1 MPIDL
6 HELQIT
12 PSTPAP
18 GVDSGADPGTECA
31 EPTRAATPPFEP
43 VGVEPE
49 PQPSPA
55 ISRSPESATL
65 QFVGGVANLRVSVD
79 PTLTNRYAARF
90 EGPQPEV
97 TEFGSEITIR
107 YHGGPFTWGRAEADV
122 RLRPDLIWT
131 LRVRG
136 GASRADI
143 DVRGLDLR
151 DFEITG
157 GVSRM
162 DLELGEA
169 HGTVPVRIGGG
180 VSRVDISRPAA
191 VPARVEINGGA
202 SRLSLDDQSLG
213 AIGGASRLQSSGF
226 ETAGDRLQIE
236 VRGGA
241 SRLSV
246 RTR

>member
-1 MPIDL
+1 MPIDP
-6 HELQIT
+6 HELEFA
-12 PSTPAP
+12 PSTAEA
-18 GVDSGADPGTECA
+18 GAELGTESTGQA
-31 EPTRAATPPFEP
+31 RAATPPFEA
-43 VGVEPE
+43 VAEE
-49 PQPSPA
+49 PQPLPA
-55 ISRSPESATL
+55 SSQPRETATL
-65 QFVGGVANLRVSVD
+65 QFVGGVANLRICVD

-97 TEFGSEITIR
+97 TEFGNEITIR
-107 YHGGPFTWGRAEADV
+107 YHGGTWSWGRVEADI
-122 RLRPDLIWT
+122 RLRPDLVWT

-151 DFEITG
+151 AFEITG

-169 HGTVPVRIGGG
+169 HGTVPVRISGG
-180 VSRVDISRPAA
+180 VSRLDISRPAA

-202 SRLSLDDQSLG
+202 SRLALDDQNLG
-213 AIGGASRLQSSGF
+213 AIGGPSRLQSSGF
-226 ETAGDRLQIE
+226 EPAGDRLHVE

-246 RTR
+246 LAR

>member
-12 PSTPAP
+12 PSTP
-18 GVDSGADPGTECA
+18 GAGTDGGA
-31 EPTRAATPPFEP
+31 GTVEPTRAATPPFEP
-43 VGVEPE
+43 VAVEPE
-49 PQPSPA
+49 PQPSA
-55 ISRSPESATL
+55 ASSRPSEPVTL
-65 QFVGGVANLRVSVD
+65 QFVGGVSNLRVSVD

-97 TEFGSEITIR
+97 TEFGNEITIH
-107 YHGGPFTWGRAEADV
+107 YHGGPFAWGRAEADI
-122 RLRPDLIWT
+122 RLRPDLVWT

-151 DFEITG
+151 DFEVTG

-169 HGTVPVRIGGG
+169 HGTVPVRISGG

-213 AIGGASRLQSSGF
+213 AIGGPSRLQSSGF
-226 ETAGDRLQIE
+226 ETAGNRLQVE

-246 RTR
+246 RPR